1 MKTVQ
6 TVAEPGSANRA
17 FRFKRILCPVDF
29 SPASLRA
36 FDLAVQLASMH
47 GGRVHVLHVIPRIVA
62 SLLDIPITTSRWTA
76 AQEEK
81 AKHEFPKLTERARKH
96 GISATTEIKIGDI
109 DIQILKAAKETKAD
123 LLAMG
128 THGRRGFERWALGS
142 VAERMLRYSPI
153 PVLLT
158 ASTGKRAAPGT
169 IRKILMPT
177 DFSQGVTE
185 AIGYGVEIAV
195 QAGASIL
202 LLHVIQDRSAAVDW
216 KSFPEQTA
224 AIQRK
229 LEQLIPVRSK
239 LLRATDARVE
249 SGEPYRV
256 ILKAI
261 KDSKPSLVV
270 LSTHGHGFVHRVLI
284 GSTAERVIRG
294 GAAMCPMLMIPPRGS
309 TSTG

>member
-1 MKTVQ
+1 M
-6 TVAEPGSANRA
+6 ANRV

-36 FDLAVQLASMH
+36 FDLAVQVASIH

-62 SLLDIPITTSRWTA
+62 SLMDIPITTSRWTA

-81 AKHEFPKLTERARKH
+81 AKRELPKLTERARKQ
-96 GISATTEIKIGDI
+96 GISAATEIRVGDI

-158 ASTGKRAAPGT
+158 AYTGKEVAPGK
-169 IRKILMPT
+169 IRKILLPI
-177 DFSQGVTE
+177 DFSQAVTD
-185 AIGYGVEIAV
+185 AIGHGVDIAAK
-195 QAGASIL
+195 AGASIL

-216 KSFPEQTA
+216 KSFPDQTS
-224 AIQRK
+224 AIHKR

-239 LLRATDARVE
+239 LLRDIDARVE

-256 ILKAI
+256 ILKTI
-261 KDSKPSLVV
+261 KESKPSLVV
-270 LSTHGHGFVHRVLI
+270 LGTHGHGFVHRVMV

-309 TSTG
+309 TSSR